1 MNMKID
7 KKGFTAVELLISL
20 AIMSMTLGSVY
31 SLYMSFIRTCT
42 KESVKIKLQQNV
54 RSSLDMMIRD
64 IRLAGLDPEAT
75 GEFGIIAVTP
85 QRIKFTADRDMDGEL
100 DIPNAAD
107 GIIDLSDLEYMEYEF
122 DDSNGIVRMSLYKPP
137 DGTTKELSDTLVE
150 NVTGLTFSYFTS
162 NDVTTSNLDD
172 IRTVGIEMTIKKISA
187 RDGPVS
193 RTLIKRVIC
202 RNLDYQ

>member
-20 AIMSMTLGSVY
+20 AIMSMTLGSIY

-64 IRLAGLDPEAT
+64 IRLAGLDPEGT

-85 QRIKFTADRDMDGEL
+85 QSIKFTADRDMDGEL

-107 GIIDLSDLEYMEYEF
+107 GIDLSDLEYMEYEF
-122 DDSNGIVRMSLYKPP
+122 DDVNGIVRMSLYKPP
-137 DGTTKELSDTLVE
+137 DGTTKEMSDTLVE

>member
-1 MNMKID
+1 MKIG

-64 IRLAGLDPEAT
+64 IRLAGLDPEGT
-75 GEFGIIAVTP
+75 GEFGIIAATA

-107 GIIDLSDLEYMEYEF
+107 GIDLSDLEYMEYEF
-122 DDSNGIVRMSLYKPP
+122 DDSNGIVRMSLYKP
-137 DGTTKELSDTLVE
+137 DGTTREMSDTLVE

>member
-1 MNMKID
+1 MKID

-20 AIMSMTLGSVY
+20 AIMSMTLGSIY

-64 IRLAGLDPEAT
+64 IRLAGLDPEGT

-85 QRIKFTADRDMDGEL
+85 QSIKFTADRDMDGEL

-107 GIIDLSDLEYMEYEF
+107 GIDLSDLEYMEYEF
-122 DDSNGIVRMSLYKPP
+122 DDVNGIVRMSLYKPP
-137 DGTTKELSDTLVE
+137 DGTTKEMSDTLVE

>member
-1 MNMKID
+1 MKID

-20 AIMSMTLGSVY
+20 AIMSMTLGSIY

-64 IRLAGLDPEAT
+64 IRLAGLDPEGT

-85 QRIKFTADRDMDGEL
+85 QSIKFTADRDMDGEL

-122 DDSNGIVRMSLYKPP
+122 DDVNGIVRMSLYKPP
-137 DGTTKELSDTLVE
+137 DGTTKEMSDTLVE

-172 IRTVGIEMTIKKISA
+172 IRTVGIEMTIRKISA

>member
-64 IRLAGLDPEAT
+64 IRLAGLDPEGT
-75 GEFGIIAVTP
+75 GEFGITEVTP

-100 DIPNAAD
+100 DTPNAD
-107 GIIDLSDLEYMEYEF
+107 DIIDLSDLEYMEYEF
-122 DDSNGIVRMSLYKPP
+122 DNSNGIVRMSLYKP
-137 DGTTKELSDTLVE
+137 DGTTREMSDTLVE

>member
-1 MNMKID
+1 MKIG

-64 IRLAGLDPEAT
+64 IRLAGLDPEGT
-75 GEFGIIAVTP
+75 GEFGITEVTP

-100 DIPNAAD
+100 DTPND
-107 GIIDLSDLEYMEYEF
+107 DDIIDLSDLEYMEYEF
-122 DDSNGIVRMSLYKPP
+122 DNSNGIVRMSLYKP
-137 DGTTKELSDTLVE
+137 DGTTREMSDTLVE

>member
-1 MNMKID
+1 MKID

-20 AIMSMTLGSVY
+20 AILSMTLGSIY

-64 IRLAGLDPEAT
+64 IRLAGLDPEGT
-75 GEFGIIAVTP
+75 SEFGIIAVTP
-85 QRIKFTADRDMDGEL
+85 QSIKFTADRDMDGEL

-137 DGTTKELSDTLVE
+137 DGIIKEMSDTLVE

>member
-1 MNMKID
+1 
-7 KKGFTAVELLISL
+7 
-20 AIMSMTLGSVY
+20 
-31 SLYMSFIRTCT
+31 
-42 KESVKIKLQQNV
+42 LQQNV

-107 GIIDLSDLEYMEYEF
+107 GIDLPDLEYMEYEF
-122 DDSNGIVRMSLYKPP
+122 DNSNGIVKMSLYKP
-137 DGTTKELSDTLVE
+137 DGTTKEISDILVE